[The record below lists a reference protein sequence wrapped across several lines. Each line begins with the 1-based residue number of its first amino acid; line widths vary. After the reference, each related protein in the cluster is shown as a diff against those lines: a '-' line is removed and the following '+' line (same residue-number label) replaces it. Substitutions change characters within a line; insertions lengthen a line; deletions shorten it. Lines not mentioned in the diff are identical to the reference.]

1 MKLPFV
7 HLALALLPAVAVFA
21 QPPTAADS
29 DRDSDQAAL
38 TQGDNAFAVGLYAQ
52 LRAQPGN
59 LFFSPAS
66 ISTAFGMAYAGAR
79 GETASQIASVFHFT
93 LSPEQLHPA
102 MGKLLAAMNPKSASY
117 QLNVADALWAQR
129 GQSFLPEYLKVVQS
143 SYGAGFQPIDFRA
156 GPDAARATINHWI
169 EKQTNNKIQDLLA
182 PGAVTPTTRLV
193 ITNAIYFKGDWLDAF
208 DKKATED
215 ADFHLS
221 ASQTVKAPLM
231 HETGGFAYFDGG
243 AFQALELAYK
253 GGALAM
259 VVLLP
264 KDVDGLPALEQ
275 SLTAAALSEWTGKLA
290 PVDKVVVTLPRF
302 AMTRAFELND
312 ALAAMGMA
320 QAFTGAADFSGMT
333 GRRDFTISAAIHKA
347 FIDVNETGTE
357 AAAATSIVMRATAMR
372 YEPPPV
378 VFRADHPFL
387 FLIRDTRSGAILFLG
402 RVADPTK

>member
-1 MKLPFV
+1 
-7 HLALALLPAVAVFA
+7 
-21 QPPTAADS
+21 
-29 DRDSDQAAL
+29 
-38 TQGDNAFAVGLYAQ
+38 
-52 LRAQPGN
+52 
-59 LFFSPAS
+59 
-66 ISTAFGMAYAGAR
+66 
-79 GETASQIASVFHFT
+79 
-93 LSPEQLHPA
+93 
-102 MGKLLAAMNPKSASY
+102 MNPKSASY